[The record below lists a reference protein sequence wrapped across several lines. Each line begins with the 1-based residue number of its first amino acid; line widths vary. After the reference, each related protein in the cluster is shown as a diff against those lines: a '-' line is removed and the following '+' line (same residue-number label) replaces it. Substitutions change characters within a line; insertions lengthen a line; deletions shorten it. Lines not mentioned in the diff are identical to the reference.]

1 MSIEL
6 PEATL
11 LAQQMNDELAGKIV
25 ESCCLANYAS
35 MQKLN
40 LINKDISDFKRLVGG
55 KIDTVVSRGCTI
67 LVRLDNNMNLTIELG
82 QGGGLLYHSSEA
94 TLPEKVHLKM
104 GFSDSTY
111 LTVRFKGLGIIKAV
125 TTENLQ
131 RDYLYWRD
139 FSHGISPL
147 DEQKFTPERFSK
159 LLQEQ
164 NRMLKSILIGKGA
177 ISVGLGNSAFQEIAY
192 KAKVHPK
199 RRASS
204 LNNEEQYALQTAVK
218 EIISNRLQL
227 GGKEGFFDLYGN
239 EGRYKPI
246 MGSHMIGHACP
257 ECGTMIQRLSVA
269 GGIVYYC
276 PSCQR

>member
-1 MSIEL
+1 MSAEF
-6 PEATL
+6 PEAL
-11 LAQQMNDELAGKIV
+11 ILAKQMNEELVGKIV
-25 ESCCLANYAS
+25 ESCHLADYES
-35 MQKLN
+35 MQRLN

-55 KIDTVVSRGCTI
+55 KIDAVVSRGCTI
-67 LVRLDNNMNLTIELG
+67 LVKLDNKMNLTIEPG
-82 QGGGLLYHSSEA
+82 QGGALLYHSSEA
-94 TLPEKVHLKM
+94 TLPGRAHLKID
-104 GFSDSTY
+104 FSDSTY
-111 LTVRFKGLGIIKAV
+111 MTVRFRGLGIIKAV

-159 LLQEQ
+159 LLQER
-164 NRMLKSILIGKGA
+164 NRILKSILVGKGA
-177 ISVGLGNSAFQEIAY
+177 ILVGLGNSAFQEIAY

-199 RRASS
+199 RKASS

-246 MGSHMIGHACP
+246 MGSSMMGHPCP